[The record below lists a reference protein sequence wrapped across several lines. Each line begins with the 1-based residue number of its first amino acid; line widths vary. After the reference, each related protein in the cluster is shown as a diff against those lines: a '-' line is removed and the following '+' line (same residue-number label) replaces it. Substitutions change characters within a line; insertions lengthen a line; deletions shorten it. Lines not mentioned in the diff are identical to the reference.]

1 MTTIT
6 CADCGTRVHDA
17 APQRKLCAT
26 CAAVRNRAQT
36 AAACRRLRE
45 ARTPHRLTEPRRL
58 PLTRA
63 ECVDAP
69 RPCPYVSCRHH
80 LYLEVSCRTGAIKL
94 NFPGVDVLDMA
105 ESCSLDVADR
115 GRLTFLELGA
125 RLNVTREAA
134 RLIEAAALR
143 KASAAIG
150 DNRSD
155 YTAAPVNV
163 WDAIAEALS

>member
-6 CADCGTRVHDA
+6 CVDCGTRVHDA
-17 APQRKLCAT
+17 APQRKRCVT
-26 CAAVRNRAQT
+26 CAAVRN
-36 AAACRRLRE
+36 AAACRRERE

-80 LYLEVSCRTGAIKL
+80 LYLEVSRRTGAIKL

-115 GRLTFLELGA
+115 GGADGTEIGPMLGISRQGA
-125 RLNVTREAA
+125 ASFEQVALRRAA
-134 RLIEAAALR
+134 RVMR
-143 KASAAIG
+143 R
-150 DNRSD
+150 DRHD

-163 WDAIAEALS
+163 WDAIEEALS